1 MHRTPQEAR
10 EWAAGLL
17 AGAGHLRNAAADLAG
32 TVVTLAARVAVYEA
46 ALGDVPE
53 AACQWAMSV
62 KSSEDLE
69 SDTIAA
75 AQRWAAD
82 VRADADAA
90 AMLVRR

>member
-1 MHRTPQEAR
+1 MTRTPQEAR

-17 AGAGHLRNAAADLAG
+17 AALGTPDSVGHIANLVGIQRAGIDLAR

-46 ALGDVPE
+46 ALDDAP
-53 AACQWAMSV
+53 
-62 KSSEDLE
+62 
-69 SDTIAA
+69 DTV
-75 AQRWAAD
+75 REWAAD

>member
-17 AGAGHLRNAAADLAG
+17 DALGTPDGVGHIRNLVAIQRAGIDLARE
-32 TVVTLAARVAVYEA
+32 VATLAARVSVYEA
-46 ALGDVPE
+46 ALGSAP
-53 AACQWAMSV
+53 
-62 KSSEDLE
+62 
-69 SDTIAA
+69 DTV
-75 AQRWAAD
+75 REWAAE